1 MTLKIAAFSL
11 TYVYLVII
19 AFYLKVQVEQNVDFV
34 QRKRGEVAFSP
45 KDQQSVE
52 SFLQVLG
59 LSVHCQTSFHIRFT
73 CPSDF

>member
-1 MTLKIAAFSL
+1 MTLKIATFSL

-59 LSVHCQTSFHIRFT
+59 LSVHWQTSFSHKVYL
-73 CPSDF
+73 SV